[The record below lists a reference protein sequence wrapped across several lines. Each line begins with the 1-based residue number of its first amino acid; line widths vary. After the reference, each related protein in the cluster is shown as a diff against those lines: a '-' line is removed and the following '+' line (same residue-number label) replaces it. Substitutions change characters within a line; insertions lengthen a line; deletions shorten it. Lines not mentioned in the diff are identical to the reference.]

1 MENWYI
7 LLSQP
12 IHGLQQAFLG
22 RTTDVSIAIDHLDNH
37 YLKTAHTY
45 YWSILR
51 SKPNQYLS
59 EIKNRITCS
68 TYSIEVV
75 PKPAE

>member
-37 YLKTAHTY
+37 HLKTAHTPY
-45 YWSILR
+45 VRVVTDKHYQLVSDSNILR
-51 SKPNQYLS
+51 K
-59 EIKNRITCS
+59 
-68 TYSIEVV
+68 VV
-75 PKPAE
+75 S